1 MVAGELNAGIDD
13 LGWWTVLSG
22 GIAKGVAGGGI
33 NNGEGRGKVL
43 AGDLVEEAELNMET
57 SDRIKLF
64 CGNNWVT
71 GVGRVL
77 WQ

>member
-1 MVAGELNAGIDD
+1 MVRELNGGLDEFKWQKIRYC
-13 LGWWTVLSG
+13 

-57 SDRIKLF
+57 SDRIKFF